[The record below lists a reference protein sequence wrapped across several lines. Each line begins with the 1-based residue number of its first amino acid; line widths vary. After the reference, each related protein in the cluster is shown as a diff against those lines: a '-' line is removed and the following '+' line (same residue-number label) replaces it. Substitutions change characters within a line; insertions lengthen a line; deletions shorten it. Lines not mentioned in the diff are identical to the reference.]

1 MKNETSNT
9 TETGNSANLLLGNV
23 NAARKN
29 IAKFLALT
37 NAAEFIRQ
45 HGEEGFS
52 FRDKKLDKIYKRN
65 TQQLA
70 YQLNKRAEAFRL
82 KYEATGIYINTDD
95 DSDSYC

>member
-1 MKNETSNT
+1 MTQGRTNQTVNYT
-9 TETGNSANLLLGNV
+9 DLLGNV

-52 FRDKKLDKIYKRN
+52 FSDKKLDRIYKRN
-65 TQQLA
+65 TKQLA
-70 YQLNKRAEAFRL
+70 DQLNKRAETFRL
-82 KYEATGIYINTDD
+82 KYEATGIDIDTDD
-95 DSDSYC
+95 DSDLCR